1 VKILRALCLSLCLSL
16 VTSAMAQTSI
26 ATPSAL
32 PHLVRFGGVVKDL
45 NGNPLTGVVGITFAL
60 YGEQT
65 GGAPLWLE
73 TQNVTA
79 DSNGHYAALLGSTKP
94 NGLPPEL
101 FTSVE
106 ARWVGVQ
113 VSGQAEQAR
122 VLLVS
127 APYAFK
133 AGDAETI
140 GGLPPSAFVLAAAP
154 QSSAAS
160 TPPNA
165 GMTPQT
171 SAPPPSGAI
180 TGTGSVNFLPLWD
193 STSDI
198 ISSVLF
204 QSGTGSAAKIGINT
218 TAPASTLDVKGGATI
233 RGILSLPA
241 TGVATATA
249 GKNSQPVNLAA
260 SAFNSSTSTAVNQTF
275 QWLAEPAGN
284 DTTTPSGTLNLLFGE
299 GATKPSETGLNI
311 ASNGAVTATS
321 FSGNGSGLTNVTA
334 ANSTELGGLAPSA
347 FAQLATSTNIFTGGI
362 TAASFS
368 GNGSGLTS
376 VTAANASELGGLLP
390 SAYQPAG
397 SYATTGSNTFNGD
410 QNITGNLAATGSVS
424 GAAATFTGVVTE
436 AGALLPAGG
445 TATAAQGFNSQ
456 PLDSVASVFNSTGGT
471 AQNQDFQWLA
481 EPVGN
486 NTSSPSGKLN
496 LLFGANG
503 ATPTETGLSVAN
515 NGIITFATGQAFL
528 GAGSVTSVG
537 SGAGLTGGPITTTG
551 SLSIAPGGVSN
562 AMLANPSLT
571 ITTAGSDL
579 TGGGVVA
586 LGGSIA
592 LNVDTTKIPQ
602 LAAANTFAGT
612 QSINAITGNGLF
624 TTTSDST
631 ASGVLGI
638 NYATSGA
645 ANGVYGFSDS
655 SSGTGVLGYGL
666 AAGVSGTSNG
676 LTGSGVVGVSNAI
689 SGAGIGVYG
698 KTATSAGYGVEG
710 FNTATTGSA
719 IGVYGQSNSTA
730 GFAVAGVNN
739 ATSGAGVGVYG
750 QTSGSTG
757 YGVEG
762 FNFATTGN
770 AYGVYGASESSS
782 GSGVY
787 GNSNGGT
794 GVTGLTSSATGTG
807 VVGINTAGGT
817 AGSFLGNVGITGNVS
832 IAANNGNSYQIGGVP
847 FAFGSFNAN
856 NAFLGFAGN
865 SSPSNTGTA
874 NTAIGFAALEGNTAG
889 LQNTASGAQALFN
902 NNGNYNTA
910 YGYKA
915 LVTNTT
921 GSLNTALGYLAG
933 PDNSNVINNATAIG
947 AYADVTASNALVLGG
962 ITGTNGCGTGNNCA
976 TVKVGI
982 GTTAPTHAFEVD
994 SAGASSA
1001 QIEML
1006 STGTDAAIS
1015 LNNRGTGGRE
1025 YWIDSGS
1032 GSAGVGN
1039 GNFAVWDND
1048 AGALRLVIT
1057 SGGNVGIGTT
1067 TSPSNLLTLK
1077 QGGGV
1082 AVGDG
1087 WSVYSSRRWKSNIQ
1101 TLHGALAKVE
1111 HLRGVSYDLKG
1122 SGKHEVG
1129 VIAEEVG
1136 AVVPEVVTYEDNGKD
1151 ARGVD
1156 YSRLTALLIEATKE
1170 QQTALSKALR
1180 EIKQQQSLLLAQSAA
1195 MKSLK
1200 AEVRETRETLRKV
1213 KAQMAAAQ
1221 PALVAQK

>member
-1 VKILRALCLSLCLSL
+1 
-16 VTSAMAQTSI
+16 MAQTSP

-32 PHLVRFGGVVKDL
+32 PRLVRFGGVVKDL
-45 NGNPLTGVVGITFAL
+45 SGNPLIGVVGITFAL

-79 DSNGHYAALLGSTKP
+79 DSNGHYTALLGSTKP

-140 GGLPPSAFVLAAAP
+140 GGLPPSAFALATPP

-165 GMTPQT
+165 GTTPQN
-171 SAPPPSGAI
+171 SAPPPSGAV
-180 TGTGSVNFLPLWD
+180 TGTGTVNFLPLWD

-218 TAPASTLDVKGGATI
+218 TAPASTLDVKGGTTI

-249 GKNSQPVNLAA
+249 GKNSQPLNLAA

-284 DTTTPSGTLNLLFGE
+284 DTTTPLGTLNLLFGE

-311 ASNGAVTATS
+311 ASNGAVSATS
-321 FSGNGSGLTNVTA
+321 FSGNGSGLTNVSA
-334 ANSTELGGLAPSA
+334 VNSTELGGLAPGA
-347 FAQLATSTNIFTGGI
+347 FAQLATSSNIFTGGI

-397 SYATTGSNTFNGD
+397 SYATTGSNTFTGD

-471 AQNQDFQWLA
+471 AQNQDFQWLT

-537 SGAGLTGGPITTTG
+537 SGAGLSGGPITTTG

-571 ITTAGSDL
+571 ITAGTDL

-586 LGGSIA
+586 LGASTM
-592 LNVDTTKIPQ
+592 LNLDTTKVPQ
-602 LAAANTFAGT
+602 LNTADTFTQSVNMVGDTRIDFNGLNNGSISPAIRFGAGT
-612 QSINAITGNGLF
+612 TGEAISSNRVMGNLDGIDLYTRSTARMSITNAGLVGIGTTAPISTLDVRGTGNFSG
-624 TTTSDST
+624 SVT
-631 ASGVLGI
+631 A
-638 NYATSGA
+638 
-645 ANGVYGFSDS
+645 
-655 SSGTGVLGYGL
+655 
-666 AAGVSGTSNG
+666 
-676 LTGSGVVGVSNAI
+676 TGSS
-689 SGAGIGVYG
+689 
-698 KTATSAGYGVEG
+698 GYGVEG
-710 FNTATTGSA
+710 TSPATGVFGLSSA
-719 IGVYGQSNSTA
+719 TSGGAGVNGTITSTSGFGVYG
-730 GFAVAGVNN
+730 VN
-739 ATSGAGVGVYG
+739 Y
-750 QTSGSTG
+750 
-757 YGVEG
+757 
-762 FNFATTGN
+762 ATTGN
-770 AYGVYGASESSS
+770 GVGAYGMTESTQGYGVQGLAL
-782 GSGVY
+782 GG
-787 GNSNGGT
+787 GGT
-794 GVTGLTSSATGTG
+794 AGYFQV
-807 VVGINTAGGT
+807 NTAGGT
-817 AGSFLGNVGITGNVS
+817 ILQGNNNGITEFQVDGAGDV
-832 IAANNGNSYQIGGVP
+832 IAAGAVSGSGFQIGGVP
-847 FAFGSFNAN
+847 FAFGSFNGN

-865 SSPSNTGTA
+865 SNPSNTGTA
-874 NTAIGFAALEGNTAG
+874 NTAIGFASLVANTTG
-889 LQNTASGAQALFN
+889 LQNTASGVQSLFN

-915 LVTNTT
+915 LLANTT

-947 AYADVTASNALVLGG
+947 AYADVTESNALVLGG

-982 GTTAPTHAFEVD
+982 GTTAPTHTFEVD

-1039 GNFAVWDND
+1039 GNFAVWDNSG
-1048 AGALRLVIT
+1048 GALRLVIT
-1057 SGGNVGIGTT
+1057 SSGFVGIGTT

-1077 QGGGV
+1077 QGGGA

-1087 WSVYSSRRWKSNIQ
+1087 WSVYSSRRWKTNIQ

-1111 HLRGVSYDLKG
+1111 HLRGVSYDLKN

-1136 AVVPEVVTYEDNGKD
+1136 AVVPEVVTFEDNGKD

-1170 QQTALSKALR
+1170 QQTELSKALR
-1180 EIKQQQSLLLAQSAA
+1180 EIKQQQSQLRAQSTA